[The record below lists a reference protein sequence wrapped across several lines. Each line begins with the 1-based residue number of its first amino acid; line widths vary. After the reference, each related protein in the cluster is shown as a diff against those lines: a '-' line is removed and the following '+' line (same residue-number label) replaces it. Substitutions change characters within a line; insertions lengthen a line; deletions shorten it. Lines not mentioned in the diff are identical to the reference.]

1 MKPKFFMIKKIMS
14 YVIDLKMMGIAYRQ
28 THICLSLALG

>member
-1 MKPKFFMIKKIMS
+1 MS